1 MLVSK
6 PTILILTTH
15 TGGGHM
21 NLAQA
26 LKETLET
33 RYEVVILDP
42 QPSFVGHSYT
52 AASRHFVKYLEW
64 LFILT
69 DIPLVSFC
77 LQRFLALMGRRHFR
91 SLIERVRPDL
101 VIATHAMLSYTTARA
116 LDRLP
121 DHIGRNPSVPRIS
134 LVFQLTDLGRLNKTW
149 FAEKKADAYL
159 VPTRE
164 IFAQALEE
172 GIAQDRLHLTGRPIR
187 QQFLEVVPDMRGE
200 ILASLGF
207 DPTVFTLF
215 LQGGAM
221 GAAGVDRTIEGALS
235 TGTPVQII
243 LASGSNNGLA
253 EHYAGNKH
261 VLVLPFTER
270 IAPYMAAADVIAG
283 KAGASFVSEAF
294 ILGKPFLVTSY
305 IPGQETP
312 NLHFIEQ
319 HNLGWVCLSAAEQID
334 LLLRLASNPALIAEK
349 LESIQAY
356 RAWNIQ
362 ANQHI
367 LPTIDRL
374 LEQNAAQ
381 MNPPRRRTIAYAPR
395 H

>member
-1 MLVSK
+1 MMKVSK
-6 PTILILTTH
+6 ATILILTTH

-33 RYEVVILDP
+33 HYEVVILDP
-42 QPSFVGHSYT
+42 QSPLVGRSYT

-64 LFILT
+64 LFIFT
-69 DIPLVSFC
+69 DIKFVSFC
-77 LQRFLALMGRRHFR
+77 LQRFLALMSSRRFR
-91 SLIERVRPDL
+91 SIIERVQPQL

-116 LDRLP
+116 IDRLP
-121 DHIGRNPSVPRIS
+121 RHIP
-134 LVFQLTDLGRLNKTW
+134 LVFQLTDLGRLNMTW

-159 VPTRE
+159 APTKE
-164 IFAQALEE
+164 ILEQALGQ
-172 GIAQDRLHLTGRPIR
+172 GIEQHRLHLTGRPIR
-187 QQFLEVVPDMRGE
+187 HQFLEVSPDMRSE
-200 ILASLGF
+200 TLASLGF
-207 DPTVFTLF
+207 DPSVFTLF

-221 GAAGVDRTIEGALS
+221 GSARVDRAIEGVLS

-243 LASGSNNGLA
+243 LASGDNNGLT
-253 EHYAGNKH
+253 EHYAGSEH
-261 VLVLPFTER
+261 VRVLPFTEK

-294 ILGKPFLVTSY
+294 ILEKPFLVTAF

-312 NLHFIEQ
+312 NLHFIER
-319 HNLGWVCLSAAEQID
+319 HNLGWVCLQTAEQIE
-334 LLLRLASNPALIAEK
+334 LLCRLASNPDLIAEK
-349 LESIQAY
+349 TASIRAY
-356 RAWNIQ
+356 KTWNIQ

-374 LEQNAAQ
+374 LEIPSVSVGRSRQSGRLSIR
-381 MNPPRRRTIAYAPR
+381 P
-395 H
+395 